1 MESFGSK
8 IRKLRIERG
17 LLLREVAAHLEID
30 PSLLSRVEKGSKQM
44 TREHVLK
51 LASVLKSSEDDLLVS
66 FLSDKIIDEV
76 GDERLAIEAI
86 LVAEKKMEYLKL
98 SRERLKD
105 QTEAGQ

>member
-8 IRKLRIERG
+8 IRKLRIEQG

-51 LASVLKSSEDDLLVS
+51 LASVLKSTEDDLLVS